1 MGPLVVNVADL
12 LHRRGARRHE
22 RLIAPSLAGL
32 AVVGTIVPAGEPITV
47 DVDLESVSDGILAT
61 GSVAARWRSECRRC
75 LTDLADEAR
84 GRFQELFEPDARD
97 GETFPLHHEHV
108 DLEPLARETLLLELP
123 LAPLCREECR
133 GLCPT
138 CGTDLNQGACRCAPA
153 GRDPRW
159 EALDELREQLN
170 LTD

>member
-22 RLIAPSLAGL
+22 QLTASSLAGL
-32 AVVGTIVPAGEPITV
+32 AVVGTVVPSSEPVHV

-61 GSVAARWRSECRRC
+61 GSVVAQWRSECRRC
-75 LTDLADEAR
+75 LTDVTGAAR
-84 GRFQELFEPDARD
+84 GSFQELFEPHSRE
-97 GETFPLHHEHV
+97 GETYPLHHEHV

-123 LAPLCREECR
+123 LAPLCRQECS

-138 CGTDLNQGACRCAPA
+138 CGDDLNLGACHCPPA
-153 GRDPRW
+153 ARDPRW
-159 EALDELREQLN
+159 EALDELRDQLKR
-170 LTD
+170 

>member
-32 AVVGTIVPAGEPITV
+32 AVVGTVVPANEPVSV
-47 DVDLESVSDGILAT
+47 DVDLESVSDGILVT

-75 LTDLADEAR
+75 LTDLTDEAR
-84 GRFQELFEPDARD
+84 GRFQELFEPDARE
-97 GETFPLHHEHV
+97 GETYPLHHEHI

-123 LAPLCREECR
+123 LAPLCRLECR

-138 CGTDLNQGACRCAPA
+138 CGADLNQGACRCAPP

-159 EALDELREQLN
+159 EALDVLREQLN
-170 LTD
+170 H